1 MFACS
6 IPLPQISRLI
16 SLEEVP
22 DYIRQPVIDPRPNAD
37 KITDLGP
44 RKRKFVDYTVDRIS
58 DRKYFGRMLG
68 NNNDDGGD
76 KGQEDH
82 PKKKTVRASREG
94 GAGTTRVSRKRQRKA
109 KNGTV
114 DGQLKKLN
122 KTDGQLRRNARGETG
137 VNAIII
143 SDK

>member
-1 MFACS
+1 MCAQT
-6 IPLPQISRLI
+6 PLPPISRLI

-22 DYIRQPVIDPRPNAD
+22 DYIRQPVVDPRPNAD

-44 RKRKFVDYTVDRIS
+44 RKRKFVDYTLDRMS
-58 DRKYFGRMLG
+58 NRKYFGRMLG
-68 NNNDDGGD
+68 NNNDDDGD
-76 KGQEDH
+76 KEQQDP
-82 PKKKTVRASREG
+82 PKKKRVRASREG
-94 GAGTTRVSRKRQRKA
+94 GAGTTRVSRKRKA

-114 DGQLKKLN
+114 DGQLKKLT
-122 KTDGQLRRNARGETG
+122 KTDGQLRRNARGGTG